1 MPYYKSQA
9 TKPLMP
15 EICTPDLLEQDRYN
29 GWTNW
34 ETWNVALWIGNDEF
48 LYREARRCHSYMDF
62 VQRMGFETDSTPDG
76 AKYVDPNLDYQEL
89 DEMIDEL

>member
-1 MPYYKSQA
+1 MIATTQEQA
-9 TKPLMP
+9 MA
-15 EICTPDLLEQDRYN
+15 LEQDRYN

-34 ETWNVALWIGNDEF
+34 ETWNVALWIGNDEY
-48 LYREARRCHSYMDF
+48 LYREARRSHSYFDF

-76 AKYVDPNLDYQEL
+76 AKYVDSNLDYDEL